1 MLDDSESKSGSKTEQ
16 RRPKKII
23 SRQVWPFVKCVCEKQ
38 AATPRLNPPP
48 VSPHTHTHTQYS
60 SHDICC
66 CRGGLS
72 SRCYIDRKSM
82 GAVYQSNVQENSV
95 NHIKSCLKY
104 AASVIRREHFFCVCH
119 NKGKNRLE
127 RTIDLASQMKMPVV
141 CQNKKRKELLDCFP
155 GMLPG
160 GGCA

>member
-1 MLDDSESKSGSKTEQ
+1 
-16 RRPKKII
+16 
-23 SRQVWPFVKCVCEKQ
+23 
-38 AATPRLNPPP
+38 
-48 VSPHTHTHTQYS
+48 
-60 SHDICC
+60 
-66 CRGGLS
+66 
-72 SRCYIDRKSM
+72 M

-141 CQNKKRKELLDCFP
+141 CQNKQKKNCLIAFLECFQVEAVLKERTVLFEKWQ
-155 GMLPG
+155 M
-160 GGCA
+160 